1 MGHGAQVR
9 PADREPQSAVIALRP
24 LAPADLAAISEI
36 HCRAC
41 RIAYRFMGWAFTEA
55 QVRDGYAG
63 KLAQWDWGRAA
74 ASAARC

>member
-1 MGHGAQVR
+1 
-9 PADREPQSAVIALRP
+9 VIALRP

-55 QVRDGYAG
+55 QVRDWYAG